1 MGSGARTR
9 FGGVLQTYVS
19 APRREI
25 KGTRFCSETTRVYP
39 ILPISQKR
47 NIKYSYCIAVGCGVA
62 TTAALGT
69 KKLKKHIR
77 RENENIEEQKKCRK
91 QRKAGKV
98 QQVIDGGGVQVGTC
112 ERPGRYQPS
121 PLRKNIEACLCQVYN
136 TSYSSIIP
144 RISGPIEV
152 LLGYE

>member
-39 ILPISQKR
+39 IFPISQKR

-98 QQVIDGGGVQVGTC
+98 QQVIDGGGVQVGAC
-112 ERPGRYQPS
+112 ERLREVPTEPAQKHLSMFIPGTS
-121 PLRKNIEACLCQVYN
+121 CLVPG
-136 TSYSSIIP
+136 T
-144 RISGPIEV
+144 
-152 LLGYE
+152 